1 MRQVTGEW
9 WIWGSW
15 GGRLG
20 RMTSEIGMSSVVETS
35 AGAVRGV
42 VEGAVMAYRGIPYAR
57 AERFG
62 EPQPSAPWAGVREAT
77 EFGAAAPQLASRLA
91 RVMGDFEIRQ
101 GEDCLSLNVW
111 APPGEGHPVLVF
123 LHGGGFSSGAG
134 SLGWYDGAEFAALG
148 DVVVVTVNYRLGVLG
163 YLRLPGVSDGNL
175 GLLDQI
181 AALTWVRENIAAF
194 GGDPGRVTAAGQSA
208 GAISLVAMLSGE
220 QGSGLFQ
227 QVVLQSTPL
236 GMLPA
241 TPDEAARTGAK
252 LLQELGIEA
261 EQLGSVSAAELLAA
275 QTDLA
280 SRTPS
285 RIFPPFQL
293 TGDGKLVDAD
303 PAGAVGRHTTMP
315 MLLGTTRDE
324 AAAFFSDDWNAMEQ
338 ATEQGFGAPTRRLG
352 AALSERGVAPWLYRF
367 DWQPEGSPFGACH
380 CLELPFLL
388 GNAEAWQHAPMLQG
402 ARPQQ
407 LVDEMRRSWIDF
419 VRSGNPGWERGSTR
433 HFTG

>member
-1 MRQVTGEW
+1 
-9 WIWGSW
+9 
-15 GGRLG
+15 
-20 RMTSEIGMSSVVETS
+20 MTSEINGAGVVETT

-42 VEGAVMAYRGIPYAR
+42 VDGAVTAFRGIPYAQ
-57 AERFG
+57 AARFG
-62 EPQPSAPWAGVREAT
+62 EPVPGAPWTGVREAV
-77 EFGAAAPQLASRLA
+77 EFGPAAPQLASRLA

-111 APPGEGHPVLVF
+111 APPGAGHPVLVF

-148 DVVVVTVNYRLGVLG
+148 DVVVVTVNYRLGVFG

-208 GAISLVAMLSGE
+208 GAISLVAMLSGA

-227 QVVLQSTPL
+227 QAVLQSAPL

-241 TPDEAARTGAK
+241 TPDEAARTGEK
-252 LLQELGIEA
+252 LLRELGVEA
-261 EQLGSVSAAELLAA
+261 EQLAAVPVAELLAA
-275 QTDLA
+275 QAAVA
-280 SRTPS
+280 SRAPS
-285 RIFPPFQL
+285 RIVPPFQL
-293 TGDGKLVDAD
+293 TGDGVLVDAD
-303 PAGAVGRHTTMP
+303 PADAVGRRATMP
-315 MLLGTTRDE
+315 ILLGTTRDE
-324 AAAFFSDDWNAMEQ
+324 AAAFFADDWNAMAQ
-338 ATEQGFGAPTRRLG
+338 ATEQGFGGPTRRLG
-352 AALSERGVAPWLYRF
+352 AALGERGVAPWLYRF
-367 DWQPEGSPFGACH
+367 DWQPDGSPFGACH

-388 GNAEAWQHAPMLQG
+388 GDAQAWQHAPMLRG
-402 ARPQQ
+402 ERPGQ
-407 LVDEMRRSWIDF
+407 LVDEMRRSWIGF
-419 VRSGNPGWERGSTR
+419 VRDGDPGWERGSTR